1 MDDSTQHQ
9 HQHYGSHQNIMQA
22 NQQIGQQPPTF
33 NPMEHF
39 WFANLSPP
47 EEKQQS
53 QTDVESPSFSLAG
66 TLLPS
71 PADLDIDTSPTYL
84 LDTMYQ
90 LNRNLN
96 QQLEDLNQKFE
107 EMKRETARVS
117 GEGVRVT
124 GNHEELLSW
133 TFGVND
139 ALKSMGQRVVKLDAD
154 LKTVRG
160 RQSEIMS
167 RVDEVQEE

>member
-9 HQHYGSHQNIMQA
+9 HDSYHQNKMQA

-53 QTDVESPSFSLAG
+53 QMDVKSPSFSSAG

-71 PADLDIDTSPTYL
+71 PADLEIDTSPTYL
-84 LDTMYQ
+84 LDTIYQ

-96 QQLEDLNQKFE
+96 QQLEDLNQE
-107 EMKRETARVS
+107 LDGVRTET
-117 GEGVRVT
+117 VRVT
-124 GNHEELLSW
+124 GNHVELLSW
-133 TFGVND
+133 TYGINA
-139 ALKSMGQRVVKLDAD
+139 ALINIGQQLVKLDAG
-154 LKTVRG
+154 LKTLGIQKDETR
-160 RQSEIMS
+160 S

>member
-9 HQHYGSHQNIMQA
+9 HYGYHQNIMQA

-47 EEKQQS
+47 EERQQS
-53 QTDVESPSFSLAG
+53 QTDVESPSFSSAGTLLPSPAESPSFSSAG

-96 QQLEDLNQKFE
+96 QQLEDLN
-107 EMKRETARVS
+107 
-117 GEGVRVT
+117 
-124 GNHEELLSW
+124 
-133 TFGVND
+133 
-139 ALKSMGQRVVKLDAD
+139 
-154 LKTVRG
+154 
-160 RQSEIMS
+160 
-167 RVDEVQEE
+167 